1 MEGHMAD
8 TAENVTQRDRSPSFP
23 VVGLKVAFER
33 LVEFETYFKRSAAR
47 PEKVGDAWSITTKA
61 YADRI
66 AAALRYF
73 GLLEYQG
80 AGKERTIAI
89 SEEGRKYLRAQQEET
104 KREVIKAAALRPKQ
118 IAECWELWSNDR
130 PADAACIDDL
140 VQNRAFSVAGARDFL
155 KVYDSTIS
163 YAGLTA
169 SDKVDPAAST
179 SGDEEALDGPKGKT
193 GTGFTPPPPFQP
205 VGRVKLMDGERIVFT
220 EESNPQNY
228 LKLIASGD
236 VDETMLEA
244 LEDYVKR
251 QKKRLIAAYQAGV
264 AQMAVS
270 GATPSPSLLS
280 QAVARAPEA
289 AQVPFMITQAQ
300 KEALRTKGFDDDQI
314 ANMKPEKAHQL
325 LGMLPPPPY

>member
-1 MEGHMAD
+1 MAD

-118 IAECWELWSNDR
+118 IADCWELWSNDR

-163 YAGLTA
+163 YAGLTS
-169 SDKVDPAAST
+169 SDKVDPAVAD
-179 SGDEEALDGPKGKT
+179 SGDEEELDGSKGKT
-193 GTGFTPPPPFQP
+193 GSGFKPPPPPPFQP
-205 VGRVKLMDGERIVFT
+205 QGKVKLMDGERIVFT

-228 LKLIASGD
+228 LKLVASGE

-251 QKKRLIAAYQAGV
+251 QKKRLAPKAASAGYKID
-264 AQMAVS
+264 
-270 GATPSPSLLS
+270 L
-280 QAVARAPEA
+280 
-289 AQVPFMITQAQ
+289 
-300 KEALRTKGFDDDQI
+300 D
-314 ANMKPEKAHQL
+314 EK
-325 LGMLPPPPY
+325 

>member
-1 MEGHMAD
+1 MAD

-80 AGKERTIAI
+80 NGKERTIAI

-163 YAGLTA
+163 SAGLTA
-169 SDKVDPAAST
+169 SDKVDPAAPA
-179 SGDEEALDGPKGKT
+179 SGDEEALEGSKGKT
-193 GTGFTPPPPFQP
+193 GTGFTPPPPAPFQP
-205 VGRVKLMDGERIVFT
+205 VGKVKLMDGERIVFT
-220 EESNPQNY
+220 EESNPHTY
-228 LKLIASGD
+228 LKVIASGD
-236 VDETMLEA
+236 VDGTMLEA

-251 QKKRLIAAYQAGV
+251 QKKRLKITDLPDHLKGRQDRNLSAAAGNV
-264 AQMAVS
+264 GDDA
-270 GATPSPSLLS
+270 
-280 QAVARAPEA
+280 ARWAEA
-289 AQVPFMITQAQ
+289 ES
-300 KEALRTKGFDDDQI
+300 KDQ
-314 ANMKPEKAHQL
+314 
-325 LGMLPPPPY
+325 

>member
-1 MEGHMAD
+1 MAD
-8 TAENVTQRDRSPSFP
+8 TAENVAQRDRSPSFP
-23 VVGLKVAFER
+23 VVGLKGAFER

-118 IAECWELWSNDR
+118 IAECWEIWSNDR

-140 VQNRAFSVAGARDFL
+140 VRNRAFSVAGARDFL

-169 SDKVDPAAST
+169 TDKVAPKLGDSAPEETVESGFPWNAAWPKPPAA
-179 SGDEEALDGPKGKT
+179 
-193 GTGFTPPPPFQP
+193 TPPQQ
-205 VGRVKLMDGERIVFT
+205 GKVKLMDGERIVFT

-228 LKLIASGD
+228 VKLIASGD
-236 VDETMLEA
+236 VDATMLEA

-251 QKKRLIAAYQAGV
+251 QKKRLGGV
-264 AQMAVS
+264 PRHIITGEVPPKSFLTS
-270 GATPSPSLLS
+270 G
-280 QAVARAPEA
+280 
-289 AQVPFMITQAQ
+289 
-300 KEALRTKGFDDDQI
+300 DDDETT
-314 ANMKPEKAHQL
+314 N
-325 LGMLPPPPY
+325 